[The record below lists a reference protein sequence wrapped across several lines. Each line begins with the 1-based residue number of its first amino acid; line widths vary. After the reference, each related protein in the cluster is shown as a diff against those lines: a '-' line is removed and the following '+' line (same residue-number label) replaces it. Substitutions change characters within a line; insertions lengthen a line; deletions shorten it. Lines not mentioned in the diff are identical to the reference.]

1 MLKIVKTSVI
11 VNLFSIMLHAQTST
25 EMPLY
30 KGAIPNS
37 KPTAAKERV
46 DTRPNGTRFI
56 FGTTQPTLTVF
67 VPQKPNGQG
76 VVICPGGGYSGTAID
91 HEGLAVAK
99 AFNAIG
105 VAAFVLKYRM
115 PLDTSC
121 IDRSIAPLQDA
132 QQAIRLVRQN
142 AVQWKVNPRKIGI
155 MGFSAGGHLA
165 STAATHF
172 FENADPGE
180 KDTTSVRPDFAI
192 LIYPVISFNDELAH
206 GGSRG
211 NLLGKNFSEAQK
223 FRFSNE
229 QQVTAAAPPAFLVH
243 SADDKTVEVENS
255 IAYYLACHKYNIP
268 VEMHLY
274 PKGGHGYG
282 MSNPTTK
289 DKWMDRLQNWI
300 DSLGYLKK

>member
-1 MLKIVKTSVI
+1 MLKIFQI
-11 VNLFSIMLHAQTST
+11 GILLNLICVMSTAQTPT
-25 EMPLY
+25 EIPLY
-30 KGAIPNS
+30 PGPIPNS

-46 DTRPNGTRFI
+46 DKRPNGTRFV
-56 FGTTQPTLTVF
+56 FGTVEPTLTVY

-91 HEGLAVAK
+91 HEGFDVAK

-121 IDRSIAPLQDA
+121 IDKSLAPLQDA
-132 QQAIRLVRQN
+132 QQAIRLVRKN
-142 AVQWKVNPRKIGI
+142 AAKWKVNPRKVGI

-172 FENADPGE
+172 YENADPTE

-192 LIYPVISFNDELAH
+192 LIYPVISFSYELAH
-206 GGSRG
+206 GGSRN
-211 NLLGKNFSEAQK
+211 NLLGVKHTTEQQFK
-223 FRFSNE
+223 FSNE
-229 QQVTAAAPPAFLVH
+229 LQVTALTPPSFLVH
-243 SADDKTVEVENS
+243 SADDGTVKVDNS
-255 IAYYLACHKYNIP
+255 IAFYQACNKFKIP

-282 MSNPTTK
+282 MNNPTTT
-289 DKWMDRLQNWI
+289 DKWFDRLGNW
-300 DSLGYLKK
+300 LKTL

>member
-1 MLKIVKTSVI
+1 MLKII
-11 VNLFSIMLHAQTST
+11 QIGIIFNLLCLMLNAQLPN
-25 EMPLY
+25 EQPLY
-30 KGAIPNS
+30 PGAVPNS
-37 KPTAAKERV
+37 KPTAATEKV
-46 DTRPNGTRFI
+46 DKRNNGTRFI
-56 FGTTQPTLTVF
+56 SGTTQPTLSVF

-76 VVICPGGGYSGTAID
+76 VVICPGGGYWGTAID

-99 AFNAIG
+99 ALNALG

-121 IDRSIAPLQDA
+121 IDKSIAPLQDA
-132 QQAIRLVRQN
+132 QQALRLVRQN
-142 AVQWKVNPRKIGI
+142 ASKWKVNPRKLGI

-172 FENADPGE
+172 YENADPTE

-192 LIYPVISFNDELAH
+192 LIYPVISFSNALAH
-206 GGSRG
+206 GGSRD
-211 NLLGKNFSEAQK
+211 NLLGKKHSAEQV

-229 QQVTAAAPPAFLVH
+229 QQVTALSPPTFLVH
-243 SADDKTVEVENS
+243 SADDGTVKVENS
-255 IAYYLACHKYNIP
+255 IAYYTACLKYKIP

-282 MSNPTTK
+282 MNNPTTA
-289 DKWMDRLQNWI
+289 DRWFERLGNWLK
-300 DSLGYLKK
+300 SLDLL

>member
-1 MLKIVKTSVI
+1 MLRILLI
-11 VNLFSIMLHAQTST
+11 GILLNLIGFMLTAQIPG

-37 KPTAAKERV
+37 KPTAARERV

-56 FGTTQPTLTVF
+56 IGTTQPTLTAF
-67 VPQKPNGQG
+67 IPPKPNGQG

-99 AFNAIG
+99 AFNALG

-142 AVQWKVNPRKIGI
+142 AKQWKVNPRKIGI

-172 FENADPGE
+172 FENADPAE

-211 NLLGKNFSEAQK
+211 NLLGKNYTEVQK

-229 QQVTAAAPPAFLVH
+229 QQVTAASPPAFLVH

-255 IAYYLACHKYNIP
+255 IAYYLACHKYKIP

-282 MSNPTTK
+282 MNNPTTS
-289 DKWMDRLQNWI
+289 DKWFERLGNW
-300 DSLGYLKK
+300 LKTL

>member
-1 MLKIVKTSVI
+1 MLRILKIGI
-11 VNLFSIMLHAQTST
+11 LLNLIGFMLTAQIPG

-56 FGTTQPTLTVF
+56 IGTTQPTLTAF
-67 VPQKPNGQG
+67 IPAKPNGQG

-99 AFNAIG
+99 AFNALG

-172 FENADPGE
+172 FENADPTE

-192 LIYPVISFNDELAH
+192 LIYPVISFSNELAH

-211 NLLGKNFSEAQK
+211 NLLGKNYTEMQK

-229 QQVTAAAPPAFLVH
+229 QQVTAVSPPAFLVH

-255 IAYYLACHKYNIP
+255 IAYYLACHQYKIP

-282 MSNPTTK
+282 MNNPTTS
-289 DKWMDRLQNWI
+289 DKWFERLGNW
-300 DSLGYLKK
+300 LKTL

>member
-1 MLKIVKTSVI
+1 MLKIVQI
-11 VNLFSIMLHAQTST
+11 GILLNLICVMSSAQTAT
-25 EMPLY
+25 EIPLY
-30 KGAIPNS
+30 PGPIPNS

-46 DTRPNGTRFI
+46 DKRPNGTRFI
-56 FGTTQPTLTVF
+56 FGTVEPTLTVY

-91 HEGLAVAK
+91 HEGFDVAK

-115 PLDTSC
+115 PMDTSC
-121 IDRSIAPLQDA
+121 IDKSLAPLQDA
-132 QQAIRLVRQN
+132 QQAIRLVRKN
-142 AVQWKVNPRKIGI
+142 AVKWKVNPRKVGI

-172 FENADPGE
+172 YENADLTE

-192 LIYPVISFNDELAH
+192 LIYPVISLSYELAH
-206 GGSRG
+206 GGSRN
-211 NLLGKNFSEAQK
+211 NLLGVKHTTEQQFK
-223 FRFSNE
+223 FSNE
-229 QQVTAAAPPAFLVH
+229 LQVTALTPPSFLVH
-243 SADDKTVEVENS
+243 SADDGTVKVDNS
-255 IAYYLACHKYNIP
+255 IAFYQALNKFKIP

-282 MSNPTTK
+282 MNNPTTT
-289 DKWMDRLQNWI
+289 DKWFDRLGNWLK
-300 DSLGYLKK
+300 SL